1 MKFLS
6 VEISWLFCFGRAVS
20 DVRLKALIRV
30 SEFASGDVD
39 AVELAQLNKCTQII
53 A

>member
-30 SEFASGDVD
+30 SEFTSENVA
-39 AVELAQLNKCTQII
+39 AFELAQLNKYTKII